1 LRMDIDLI
9 IVLLTGLALLVA
21 SAAKWNLS
29 AQKAA
34 VIISISFIITA
45 GVTFFIQGSGFAGIT
60 LYMTVFVLLFG
71 FYIGI
76 ILFLFY
82 RDPERIP
89 AQDPDA
95 VLSPADGTVIYI
107 KEIARGSIPSA
118 IKKGAANLLDELS
131 ETVLID
137 ETLWQIGIAMMFTD
151 VHVNRSPIGGRVKM
165 IKHRPG
171 KFLSLRKTAAMDVNE
186 RQTIVIENDRT
197 TVGLVQIASRLVRRI
212 EGYIREGDNIQ
223 AACRIGMI
231 KFGSQVDLFIPKAKV
246 GDIMVKEGLY
256 LYAGQTVVCRL
267 K

>member
-1 LRMDIDLI
+1 MAIDLI
-9 IVLLTGLALLVA
+9 IVLLTGLALIIA
-21 SAAKWNLS
+21 SAVKWNLPAKKVS
-29 AQKAA
+29 

-45 GVTFFIQGSGFAGIT
+45 GVTFLLQDRGFSGLT
-60 LYMTVFVLLFG
+60 LYMSIFVLLFG
-71 FYIGI
+71 CYIGI

-89 AQDPDA
+89 LQDPDA

-107 KEIARGSIPSA
+107 KEISRGSIPSA
-118 IKKGAANLLDELS
+118 VKKGAANLLDELS

-137 ETLWQIGIAMMFTD
+137 EALWQIGIAMMFTD

-171 KFLSLRKTAAMDVNE
+171 KFLSLRKAAALNVNE

-212 EGYIREGDNIQ
+212 ECYIREGENIQ

-246 GDIMVKEGLY
+246 GDIVVKEGLY